1 MRPYLA
7 MLLLLVGSFGI
18 AARFDARQ
26 SLFTETREQNASM
39 VTLLLG
45 DSKRMLANHFMAKAD
60 AYFHKGY
67 YPTIFDSPKTNE
79 ASHLVDSAQGNA
91 RAATNTAKVVVA
103 HHEGDDDD
111 DDDNFLGK
119 PTDWIDK
126 FGRHFFPSTHSHLK
140 GQGEAREILPWLR
153 ISADLDPHKIET
165 YTVASYWLRTQLGK
179 PDVAEEFLREGWK
192 SNPDSFEL
200 LFELG
205 RLYAENKK
213 DTPHAI
219 RLWELALQKWIK
231 QKEQGKKVDT
241 FDLEQIL
248 VYLGRYEESQ
258 GHFLQ
263 AIDYLKKAEP
273 FSPAREQIHA
283 QILDLESR
291 VK

>member
-1 MRPYLA
+1 MRYCLV
-7 MLLLLVGSFGI
+7 MILLLVASFGI

-26 SLFTETREQNASM
+26 SIFTEAREQNASM

-67 YPTIFDSPKTNE
+67 YPTIFDASKTNE
-79 ASHLVDSAQGNA
+79 ASHMVTTVQGS
-91 RAATNTAKVVVA
+91 ATNTTHKSEAGT
-103 HHEGDDDD
+103 HHDGDDDD

-126 FGRHFFPSTHSHLK
+126 FGRHFFPSTHSHLE
-140 GQGEAREILPWLR
+140 GHGEAREILPWLR

-165 YTVASYWLRTQLGK
+165 YTVASYWLRNQLGK
-179 PDVAEEFLREGWK
+179 SNEAEQFLREGWK
-192 SNPDSFEL
+192 ANPDSFEL

-213 DTPHAI
+213 DTPHAV

-231 QKEQGKKVDT
+231 QKEQGKKVDN

-258 GHFLQ
+258 GHLVE

-273 FSPAREQIHA
+273 FSPAKEQIHA
-283 QILDLESR
+283 QVLELEAR
-291 VK
+291 LKK